1 MFESFKNDDAAKMGI
16 STGSIVGLS
25 VALLVFSAIG
35 ITALNST
42 IQANTTGW
50 GVTNIALYG
59 LIVLAAVLAF
69 VYNFLPSEWRK

>member
-1 MFESFKNDDAAKMGI
+1 MFESFSNDDAAKMGI

-50 GVTNIALYG
+50 GVQNIALYG

-69 VYNFLPSEWRK
+69 VYTFLPSEWRK

>member
-1 MFESFKNDDAAKMGI
+1 MLESFKNDDAAKMGI
-16 STGSIVGLS
+16 STGSIIGLS
-25 VALLVFSAIG
+25 VALIVFSAIG

-59 LIVLAAVLAF
+59 LIVLAAILAF
-69 VYNFLPSEWRK
+69 VYHFLPSEWRK